1 MPKGVETKFKLGM
14 RRLNDKSHFVYLLKN
29 PNLLLPVREAFIREA
44 AHTQDAEVAEEI
56 SKRDLWKMEV
66 VEKAKFHY
74 NYSYP
79 EPIVEVQ
86 STSEKDTISRTKS
99 RTPLPVHLYPYTST
113 RTPLLVHLY
122 PYTST
127 RTPLLVHLYPYTS
140 TRTPLLVHL
149 AALSSSKAPPQMW
162 KLV

>member
-14 RRLNDKSHFVYLLKN
+14 RRLNDQSHFVYLLKN

-99 RTPLPVHLYPYTST
+99 RTPLPVHLYPYTL
-113 RTPLLVHLY
+113 PHC
-122 PYTST
+122 
-127 RTPLLVHLYPYTS
+127 
-140 TRTPLLVHL
+140 
-149 AALSSSKAPPQMW
+149 PPQRRLLKCGSSCKIMRANQSPQTFSFPSLSVGSPQW
-162 KLV
+162 TTHTPSMQ